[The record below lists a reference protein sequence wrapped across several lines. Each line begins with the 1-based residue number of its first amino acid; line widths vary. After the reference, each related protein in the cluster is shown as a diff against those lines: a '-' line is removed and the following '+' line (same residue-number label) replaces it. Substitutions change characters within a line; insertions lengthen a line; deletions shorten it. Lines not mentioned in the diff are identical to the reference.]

1 MSVPPVPHDA
11 GAPAPVVVIAFR
23 RPDHLARCLES
34 LAADPLAA
42 RSALHVHV
50 DGPRDGRDRAAVDE
64 TIETARR
71 ARGFAQVE
79 VHARTRNAGLS
90 RNVTEAV
97 AAALAERDRVVV
109 VEDDLEASPTFLSF
123 MHEALGRYADEP
135 RAMQVSGYQYP
146 IDAPNPDV
154 AAWLAATSCW
164 GWGTWR
170 RAWSHFDPALP
181 GAERLE
187 HDAALRRRFDLDGAY
202 PYTDM
207 LASQRRGEIDSWGVV
222 WHANVVLG
230 GGLVLFPGTSMV
242 RNHGFD
248 GSGRHGR
255 QDGWRDAAPAA
266 WRCAKWP
273 DAVVEDEPLRRTVSA
288 FLSARTQRS
297 SSGGWRVWRGLLA
310 RIGR

>member
-23 RPDHLARCLES
+23 RPDHLARCIAS
-34 LAADPLAA
+34 LAADPLAS
-42 RSALHVHV
+42 RSSLHVHV
-50 DGPRDGRDRAAVDE
+50 DGPRDERDRAAVDA
-64 TIETARR
+64 TVETARR
-71 ARGFAQVE
+71 ASGFASVE
-79 VHARTRNAGLS
+79 VHARGRNAGLS

-97 AAALAERDRVVV
+97 GTALAAHDRVVV
-109 VEDDLEASPTFLSF
+109 VEDDLEVSPTFLSF
-123 MHEALGRYADEP
+123 MDEALERYQGEP

-146 IDAPNPDV
+146 IDAPDPGA
-154 AAWLAATSCW
+154 AAWMAATSCW

-170 RAWSHFDPALP
+170 RAWSRFDPALP

-187 HDAALRRRFDLDGAY
+187 RDAGLRHRFDLDGAY
-202 PYTDM
+202 PYADM
-207 LASQRRGEIDSWGVV
+207 LATQRRGEIDSWGII

-230 GGLVLFPGTSMV
+230 DGLVLFPGTSMV

-255 QDGWRDAAPAA
+255 QDGWSDAAPAA
-266 WRCAKWP
+266 WRCSRWP
-273 DAVVEDEPLRRTVSA
+273 DAVTEDEPLRRTVST
-288 FLSARTQRS
+288 FLAARTRQS
-297 SSGGWRVWRGLLA
+297 SSGAWRAWRGLLS